1 MGNEMDEIIEN
12 LYLGG
17 YGAAQDIQQLKEKG
31 IKKVLS
37 VMELSASPTFNSNEF
52 KQLKF
57 DINDIE
63 TQNIIHIYGECLK
76 FIKGDDKILVHC
88 MAGASRSATIVI
100 AYLMWTKKWKFDE
113 AFNFVKS
120 KRQIVYPNDG
130 FQSQLKLFEK
140 LLIEN
145 DYNIDKINFKE
156 IDWKPP
162 ENLI

>member
-1 MGNEMDEIIEN
+1 MDEIIEN

-17 YGAAQDIQQLKEKG
+17 YGAAQNIQQLKEKG
-31 IKKVLS
+31 VKKVLS
-37 VMELSASPTFNSNEF
+37 VMELSEGPTYNPDEF

-57 DINDIE
+57 DISDIE
-63 TQNIIHIYGECLK
+63 TQNIIQIFGECLK

-88 MAGASRSATIVI
+88 MVGASRSATIVI
-100 AYLMWTKKWKFDE
+100 AYLMWTKKLKFDE
-113 AFNFVKS
+113 AFDFVRS
-120 KRQIVYPNDG
+120 KRQIVCPNDG

-156 IDWKPP
+156 INWKPSP
-162 ENLI
+162 EFI